1 MAPLFAEWEDWRRPP
16 EGDRVKQQPYRPILI
31 TDARPSQDDQ
41 LRSRQVRY
49 LVMMS
54 IRAACL
60 IVGAILVGVDAP
72 LLWLWLPICAVGMV
86 LIPWLAVLIANDRPV
101 KDEHRLASRFHRS
114 RAVDVPPRALPAE
127 PPTQRTIDAEP

>member
-1 MAPLFAEWEDWRRPP
+1 M
-16 EGDRVKQQPYRPILI
+16 KQQPYQPILI

-54 IRAACL
+54 VRAACL
-60 IVGAILVGVDAP
+60 IVGAILVGLDAP
-72 LLWLWLPICAVGMV
+72 LLWLWLPVCAVGMV

-101 KDEHRLASRFHRS
+101 KDEHKFTNRFHRRPVPVAVEPPS
-114 RAVDVPPRALPAE
+114 RAALPAE
-127 PPTQRTIDAEP
+127 PAAGRTIDAEP